1 MSFSDVDHR
10 SSGSPTSAPPDPIR
24 ARLMSTLGGLRGVV
38 DGGLPPL
45 LFALVNAVVG
55 AHTTRQTGLWAA
67 TAAAAVVGLGLVV
80 LRRARREPL
89 QQALGGL
96 AGLAIAIGF
105 ALQSGEAR
113 GFFLPGIDVDAAY
126 AIVFFGSALVGR
138 PLIGVIYGL
147 LSGRRGQWRHDP
159 SLRRTLTWAT
169 VGWSLVFAVRAG
181 GQAYFYL
188 GDQPALLAAGKLV
201 LGWPL
206 TVLAVA
212 LTFAA
217 IGRTTRRRPS
227 PAPRIAVHHS

>member
-1 MSFSDVDHR
+1 MSLYDVDHR
-10 SSGSPTSAPPDPIR
+10 PIGSPTPAPPDPVR
-24 ARLMSTLGGLRGVV
+24 ARLVSALGGRRGVV

-55 AHTTRQTGLWAA
+55 ANTTRQTGLWAA
-67 TAAAAVVGLGLVV
+67 IGAAAVVGLVIVV

-89 QQALGGL
+89 RQALGGL

-113 GFFLPGIDVDAAY
+113 GFFLPGIYVDAAY
-126 AIVFFGSALVGR
+126 ATVFFGSALVGR

-147 LSGRRGQWRHDP
+147 LSGRRGHWRQDP

-217 IGRTTRRRPS
+217 IGRSTRHPS
-227 PAPRIAVHHS
+227 